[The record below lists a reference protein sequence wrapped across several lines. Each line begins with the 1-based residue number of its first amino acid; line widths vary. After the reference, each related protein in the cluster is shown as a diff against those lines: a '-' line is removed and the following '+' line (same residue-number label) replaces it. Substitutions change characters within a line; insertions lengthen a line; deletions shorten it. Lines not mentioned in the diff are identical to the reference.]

1 MMSASLLLFVL
12 FAPPAGRAAG
22 SPAGHA
28 YIPIAAIHSLLQ
40 RHADRAT
47 VRATLTRTGSPIY
60 VEDSTAGAAAENAPS
75 QGLTIGDQHLI
86 TSWPEESERGLVLQG
101 ASVRFL
107 WPGNQCL
114 RWQLRPTRQHWENSP
129 THTLKYRA
137 ARSEI
142 VYILGK
148 TRGLGPYDAIQSF
161 GSHRSGMRVLDP
173 SSTGA
178 VPDPFHQS
186 RPCTTGSCSSRS
198 GEFSQLF
205 RAILQ

>member
-107 WPGNQCL
+107 WPGKPMPPL
-114 RWQLRPTRQHWENSP
+114 
-129 THTLKYRA
+129 A
-137 ARSEI
+137 ATADQAA
-142 VYILGK
+142 LGK
-148 TRGLGPYDAIQSF
+148 FAN
-161 GSHRSGMRVLDP
+161 SHIEVQGCPIGDRL
-173 SSTGA
+173 
-178 VPDPFHQS
+178 H
-186 RPCTTGSCSSRS
+186 S
-198 GEFSQLF
+198 GEDPGVGTV
-205 RAILQ
+205 